1 MLINPEDINK
11 VLELSEDRVI
21 TRGKK
26 YFEKSKV
33 TPIKL
38 NYTDDNNFE
47 TLSHV
52 DGTYIY
58 NVLVSKKDSKLD
70 YCCNCPVFKNA
81 GVCKHVIATIFS
93 IYVDSDKYLFLK
105 NTSKIKEDVK
115 RLYANVEN
123 KIEDIYVEK
132 NKLVKYFEDMEI
144 KEQKPSLNI
153 NLIPVIKVD
162 KNNNDKLW
170 LYFNIGKDKMYK
182 VKDIEQFAYTVENG
196 NNYKYGKNLQFE
208 HKINNFNP
216 NSRDLVKFIVKKFH
230 EYHTYTT
237 LGNYFNINSN
247 FKSYFPLKYN
257 SLDEFFDLYKN
268 KKIVAQTEFVDNNFC
283 LVKFVE
289 EDPKFEFKID
299 QIKNGIELLIKNK
312 NFEFY
317 EGQEYVYILMDDKLY
332 RCSKKFK
339 DYVYPILKE
348 RKNNVK
354 EEIVISNKSCPGFFE
369 YVYSK
374 LNKIVKFDVD
384 EKIKQKYTPE
394 KLLVKTYLDMDKNL
408 NIVCD
413 VRYKYGEI
421 EINPFDTNEKINVN
435 RNILKERKA
444 NKIFNDCHFL
454 LDSKKAKLY
463 ITEEEYIYSFLN
475 EGIDRFKE
483 HFEVYVTDNLKK
495 REIVKPKNVT
505 MGVRVEND
513 LLNINFSNLNFS
525 ESELKE
531 ILKAYR
537 LKKKFYRLK
546 KGNFVEIDNDTF
558 FNLANLV
565 DSLNITNLSAKDI
578 KLPKYR
584 AMYLEKLASENKLEL
599 NKDKEFDKIINDI
612 TNSKDLDFKI
622 PKEFNGT
629 LRDYQ
634 KIGFNW
640 LKVLDKYNFGGILA
654 DEMGLGKTIQVIAL
668 LISEKK
674 KSNMSSIVV
683 CPSSLYLNWKKEIN
697 KFAPSLNVLVING
710 NKKER
715 EQKIKEINKYD
726 VVVTSYDMLKRDI
739 ESYKNIKFRFV
750 IADEAQYIK
759 NNNTKNSK
767 ALKKLDG
774 KTKFA
779 LTGTPIENSL
789 AELWSIFDFCMPGYL
804 YSYTKFKENYESL
817 IVKDEN
823 KEITNKLRAQVKP
836 FILRRIKKEVLKELP
851 SKTETVMYSDMEK
864 EQRKIYEAYLLQA
877 QEEMKN
883 IVNDANFEKNKL
895 QVLALI
901 TRLRQICC
909 HPSLFIS
916 NYTGTSSKLNQ
927 CIDLVNDAI
936 SSGHK
941 VLLFSQF
948 TSMIDILKKELNKND
963 IKYMELTGKTKA
975 DKRLEMVN
983 KFNKENDIKVFL
995 ISLKA
1000 GGTGLNLV
1008 GADIVIHFDPWW
1020 NLSVQ
1025 NQATDRAHRIGQKNK
1040 VQVYKLITENSI
1052 EEKIQKL
1059 QERKKNLAEDI
1070 VKSGENFITKM
1081 SKEELMGLFD

>member
-1 MLINPEDINK
+1 M
-11 VLELSEDRVI
+11 
-21 TRGKK
+21 
-26 YFEKSKV
+26 
-33 TPIKL
+33 
-38 NYTDDNNFE
+38 
-47 TLSHV
+47 
-52 DGTYIY
+52 
-58 NVLVSKKDSKLD
+58 
-70 YCCNCPVFKNA
+70 
-81 GVCKHVIATIFS
+81 
-93 IYVDSDKYLFLK
+93 
-105 NTSKIKEDVK
+105 
-115 RLYANVEN
+115 
-123 KIEDIYVEK
+123 
-132 NKLVKYFEDMEI
+132 
-144 KEQKPSLNI
+144 
-153 NLIPVIKVD
+153 
-162 KNNNDKLW
+162 
-170 LYFNIGKDKMYK
+170 
-182 VKDIEQFAYTVENG
+182 
-196 NNYKYGKNLQFE
+196 
-208 HKINNFNP
+208 
-216 NSRDLVKFIVKKFH
+216 
-230 EYHTYTT
+230 
-237 LGNYFNINSN
+237 
-247 FKSYFPLKYN
+247 
-257 SLDEFFDLYKN
+257 
-268 KKIVAQTEFVDNNFC
+268 
-283 LVKFVE
+283 
-289 EDPKFEFKID
+289 
-299 QIKNGIELLIKNK
+299 
-312 NFEFY
+312 
-317 EGQEYVYILMDDKLY
+317 
-332 RCSKKFK
+332 
-339 DYVYPILKE
+339 
-348 RKNNVK
+348 
-354 EEIVISNKSCPGFFE
+354 
-369 YVYSK
+369 
-374 LNKIVKFDVD
+374 
-384 EKIKQKYTPE
+384 
-394 KLLVKTYLDMDKNL
+394 
-408 NIVCD
+408 
-413 VRYKYGEI
+413 
-421 EINPFDTNEKINVN
+421 
-435 RNILKERKA
+435 
-444 NKIFNDCHFL
+444 
-454 LDSKKAKLY
+454 
-463 ITEEEYIYSFLN
+463 
-475 EGIDRFKE
+475 
-483 HFEVYVTDNLKK
+483 
-495 REIVKPKNVT
+495 
-505 MGVRVEND
+505 
-513 LLNINFSNLNFS
+513 
-525 ESELKE
+525 
-531 ILKAYR
+531 
-537 LKKKFYRLK
+537 
-546 KGNFVEIDNDTF
+546 
-558 FNLANLV
+558 
-565 DSLNITNLSAKDI
+565 
-578 KLPKYR
+578 
-584 AMYLEKLASENKLEL
+584 
-599 NKDKEFDKIINDI
+599 
-612 TNSKDLDFKI
+612 
-622 PKEFNGT
+622 
-629 LRDYQ
+629 
-634 KIGFNW
+634 
-640 LKVLDKYNFGGILA
+640 
-654 DEMGLGKTIQVIAL
+654 
-668 LISEKK
+668 
-674 KSNMSSIVV
+674 
-683 CPSSLYLNWKKEIN
+683 
-697 KFAPSLNVLVING
+697 NVLVING

-851 SKTETVMYSDMEK
+851 SKTETVMYSDMEN

-975 DKRLEMVN
+975 DKRIEMVS

-1052 EEKIQKL
+1052 EEKIEKL
-1059 QERKKNLAEDI
+1059 QERKKNLADDI

-1081 SKEELMGLFD
+1081 SKEELMDLFE